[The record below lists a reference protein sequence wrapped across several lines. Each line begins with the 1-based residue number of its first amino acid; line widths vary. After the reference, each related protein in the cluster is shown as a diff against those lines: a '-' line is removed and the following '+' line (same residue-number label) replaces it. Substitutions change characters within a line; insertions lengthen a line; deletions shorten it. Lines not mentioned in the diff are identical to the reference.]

1 MDGSVLVVE
10 EEASTRQLLAVDL
23 RNSGFKVHCAGD
35 IAQAEALVRE
45 VRPDLVLLDWVLP
58 GIPGIP
64 FARWLRGDR
73 RTRDVSIV
81 LISDRAEE
89 QDKVAALEEG
99 VDDYV
104 TKPYSGRELLARVKA
119 VMRRCT
125 PQFVDDVIEIQGL
138 KLDPAAR
145 RVSAGDCEIDLWTT
159 QFRMLHFFMTH
170 PGRIFSRA
178 KLLDEIWGNDT
189 ILEERSVDVHIRR
202 LRIGLTPTGHDSLIE
217 TVRGL
222 GYRFR
227 AERD

>member
-104 TKPYSGRELLARVKA
+104 TKPYSGRELLARIKA

-125 PQFVDDVIEIQGL
+125 PQLVDDVIEIQGL

-145 RVSAGDCEIDLWTT
+145 RVTAGDCEIDLWTT

-170 PGRIFSRA
+170 AGRIFSRA
-178 KLLDEIWGNDT
+178 TLLDEIWGNDT
-189 ILEERSVDVHIRR
+189 ILGERSVDVHIRR

-227 AERD
+227 AKRD